1 MIMVDRKTWEEF
13 RETGLLFFIN
23 QILHVFGWAITVTI
37 DNNKIKD
44 VYPARV
50 KFRGFDNKIVDQ
62 GYTKITHF
70 LKDNID
76 ELLTEC
82 EPLE

>member
-1 MIMVDRKTWEEF
+1 MVQRKTWEEF

-37 DNNKIKD
+37 DDNEIKD

-50 KFRGFDNKIVDQ
+50 KFRGFDNKTVDQ
-62 GYTKITHF
+62 GYTKVTRF

>member
-1 MIMVDRKTWEEF
+1 MVNRKTWEEF

-23 QILHVFGWAITVTI
+23 QILHVFGWAITVNI
-37 DNNKIKD
+37 EDNEIKD

-62 GYTKITHF
+62 GYTKVTRF

-76 ELLTEC
+76 ELLSEC

>member
-1 MIMVDRKTWEEF
+1 MVNRKTWEEF

-23 QILHVFGWAITVTI
+23 QILHVFGWAIAADI
-37 DNNKIKD
+37 DDNEIKD

-62 GYTKITHF
+62 GYTKVTRF

-76 ELLTEC
+76 ELLSEC

>member
-1 MIMVDRKTWEEF
+1 MVCRKTWEEF

-23 QILHVFGWAITVTI
+23 QILHVFGWAITVDI
-37 DNNKIKD
+37 VDDEIKD

-50 KFRGFDNKIVDQ
+50 KFRGFDNKTVDR
-62 GYTKITHF
+62 GYTKVTRF

>member
-1 MIMVDRKTWEEF
+1 MVYRKTWEEF

-23 QILHVFGWAITVTI
+23 QILHVIGWAITI
-37 DNNKIKD
+37 DIDDNEIKD

-50 KFRGFDNKIVDQ
+50 KFRGFDGKIVDQ
-62 GYTKITHF
+62 GYTKVTRF
-70 LKDNID
+70 LKNNID
-76 ELLTEC
+76 ELLSEC

>member
-1 MIMVDRKTWEEF
+1 MVCRKTWEEF

-23 QILHVFGWAITVTI
+23 QILHVFGWAITVDI
-37 DNNKIKD
+37 VDNEIKD
-44 VYPARV
+44 AYPARV
-50 KFRGFDNKIVDQ
+50 KFRGFDNKTVDQ
-62 GYTKITHF
+62 GYTKVTRF

>member
-1 MIMVDRKTWEEF
+1 MVNRKTWEEF

-23 QILHVFGWAITVTI
+23 QILHVFGWAIAVDI
-37 DNNKIKD
+37 DDNEIKD

-62 GYTKITHF
+62 GYTKVTRF

-76 ELLTEC
+76 ELLSEC